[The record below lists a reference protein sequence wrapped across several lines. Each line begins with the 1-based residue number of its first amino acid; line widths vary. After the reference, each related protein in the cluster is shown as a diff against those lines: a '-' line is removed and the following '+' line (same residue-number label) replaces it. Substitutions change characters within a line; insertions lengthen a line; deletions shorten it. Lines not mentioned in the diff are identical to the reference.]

1 VHATVI
7 AMELETKPQTTQLDA
22 PSTAATSD
30 AGSSTASFTSQGA
43 IPPVSTAAP
52 QAASP
57 SASDRA
63 FGGIGGFFEHVGQDL
78 EVAGGEAVGVAEL
91 AGLRYPVKTY
101 EAQVDSGL
109 YRGSRVDAAQMAS
122 LQQQGIRGIVNLCL
136 ENNEDAAT
144 AAQLGMAALHV
155 PILDNSAPT
164 VAQMM
169 EFVAFAKA
177 NPPTYVHCE
186 AGEGRTGTAVACY
199 RIAVDGWT
207 AEQAIDEAKSFG
219 LSLID
224 QIDFIEKFAQ
234 ATGGVA
240 TPATAPNTDP
250 VQTSNTTKPLPDGP
264 SQH

>member
-1 VHATVI
+1 VHVTVI
-7 AMELETKPQTTQLDA
+7 AWSSKTKPQAAQLDA
-22 PSTAATSD
+22 PAGAATND
-30 AGSSTASFTSQGA
+30 AEASTASFTSQGA

-52 QAASP
+52 EPAAP

-63 FGGIGGFFEHVGQDL
+63 FGGVGGFFKHVGEEL

-109 YRGSRVDAAQMAS
+109 YRGSRVDAAQMAA

-136 ENNEDAAT
+136 ENNEDAAP
-144 AAQLGMAALHV
+144 AAKLGMAALHV
-155 PILDNSAPT
+155 PILDNSAPS

-169 EFVAFAKA
+169 EFIAFAKA

-207 AEQAIDEAKSFG
+207 AEQAIDEAKSRG

-224 QIDFIEKFAQ
+224 QIHFIETFAQ
-234 ATGGVA
+234 SVGGVA
-240 TPATAPNTDP
+240 TPATAP